1 MSLTEIILLFYVLPM
16 VIVGVGLY
24 FNEGIRTIGDWL
36 DNCDLVF
43 IPVLNNVACF
53 TMFCIILK
61 DNLRMGERWKKFRNL
76 KIKKDKN
83 ETI

>member
-1 MSLTEIILLFYVLPM
+1 M

-24 FNEGIRTIGDWL
+24 FDEGTRTMGDWL
-36 DNCDLVF
+36 DDCGLAF
-43 IPVLNNVACF
+43 IPVLNIVACF